1 VSGPQWLSILTLAGM
16 MVLFIWDRFRYDI
29 SAVMALLGAVALGVV
44 KPKDAF
50 SGFSDD
56 IVVIVGSALVISA
69 AVQRSGKVEV
79 MLGAVA
85 SRVRSARAELMLL
98 TGSVGFASALVKN
111 VGALSMLMPAAV
123 QMARKRGASPSGL
136 LMPMSFASLLGGLM
150 TLVGTS
156 PNIIVSRVR
165 MDMTG
170 QPFGMFDYLPTGLGL
185 LAVGLVFLWLA
196 GPLIPGNR
204 TAPPQVHEAVDVG
217 AYTTEA
223 MVPAGSTAV
232 DDTTRGFVKRHGGE
246 LAIVGLI
253 RDGARGAVHPFAR
266 LREGDVLILEGEPDV
281 LQQAI
286 ARDRLV
292 LEGKDRAVPEGS
304 ERDEI
309 VVVEAVV
316 TRGSALVGKAA
327 GRYFLHERYG
337 INLIAISRAGER
349 LDRKL
354 AETVLR
360 AGDVVVLQGP
370 AGLLPQRLR
379 DLGTLPLAE
388 RTIRLG
394 QRTRGWLPLVILG
407 AAMAATATGAV
418 PVAIAFFA
426 AAALVV
432 IAGTL
437 PVRQAYEAID
447 WSILVMLGALIP
459 VSDSL
464 RTSGASQVLAS
475 GLAEMGA
482 VLPPWAAVGMIL
494 VAAMAVTPFLN
505 NAATVLVMAPISA
518 VFANDLGY
526 RPEAFLIATAV
537 GAGCDFLTPIGHQCN
552 TLVFGPGGYKF
563 SDYARLGAPLSLLVV
578 LVGTPLILM
587 VWPLR

>member
-1 VSGPQWLSILTLAGM
+1 
-16 MVLFIWDRFRYDI
+16 
-29 SAVMALLGAVALGVV
+29 
-44 KPKDAF
+44 
-50 SGFSDD
+50 
-56 IVVIVGSALVISA
+56 
-69 AVQRSGKVEV
+69 
-79 MLGAVA
+79 
-85 SRVRSARAELMLL
+85 
-98 TGSVGFASALVKN
+98 
-111 VGALSMLMPAAV
+111 
-123 QMARKRGASPSGL
+123 
-136 LMPMSFASLLGGLM
+136 
-150 TLVGTS
+150 
-156 PNIIVSRVR
+156 
-165 MDMTG
+165 
-170 QPFGMFDYLPTGLGL
+170 
-185 LAVGLVFLWLA
+185 
-196 GPLIPGNR
+196 
-204 TAPPQVHEAVDVG
+204 
-217 AYTTEA
+217 
-223 MVPAGSTAV
+223 
-232 DDTTRGFVKRHGGE
+232 
-246 LAIVGLI
+246 
-253 RDGARGAVHPFAR
+253 
-266 LREGDVLILEGEPDV
+266 
-281 LQQAI
+281 
-286 ARDRLV
+286 V

-587 VWPLR
+587 FWPVR

>member
-1 VSGPQWLSILTLAGM
+1 MTGPQWLSILTLAGM
-16 MVLFIWDRFRYDI
+16 MVLFVWDRFRYDVT
-29 SAVMALLGAVALGVV
+29 AGLALLVAVALGVV
-44 KPKDAF
+44 KPGDAF
-50 SGFSDD
+50 KGFSDD

-69 AVQRSGKVEV
+69 AVQRSGKIEV
-79 MLGAVA
+79 MLGFLAR
-85 SRVRSARAELMLL
+85 RVRSAKSELVLL

-111 VGALSMLMPAAV
+111 VGALSMLMPAAM
-123 QMARKRGASPSGL
+123 QMARRRGGNPAMF

-165 MDMTG
+165 MEMTG
-170 QPFGMFDYLPTGLGL
+170 KPFGMFDYLPTGLGL
-185 LAVGLVFLWLA
+185 LAVGLVFLRFA
-196 GPLIPGNR
+196 GPLIPAGR
-204 TAPPQVHEAVDVG
+204 VAAPQVAEAVDVG
-217 AYTTEA
+217 AYTTQA
-223 MVPAGSTAV
+223 MVPAGSPAV
-232 DDTTRGFVKRHGGE
+232 DETVRGFAKRHGGE
-246 LAIVGLI
+246 MAIVGLI
-253 RDGARGAVHPFAR
+253 RGGTRGAVHPFAR
-266 LREGDVLILEGEPDV
+266 LREGDVLILEGEADT

-286 ARDRLV
+286 GRDRLV
-292 LEGKDRAVPEGS
+292 LEGKHRPVPEGS

-309 VVVEAVV
+309 EVVEAVV

-354 AETVLR
+354 SETVLR

-370 AGLLPQRLR
+370 SGLLPQRLK
-379 DLGTLPLAE
+379 DLGALPLAE

-394 QRTRGWLPLVILG
+394 QRTRGWLPLAILG

-426 AAALVV
+426 AAGGVV
-432 IAGTL
+432 LAGTL
-437 PVRQAYEAID
+437 PVRAAYEAVD

-464 RTSGASQVLAS
+464 RTSGASQVLA
-475 GLAEMGA
+475 GELARLGA
-482 VLPPWAAVGMIL
+482 ILPPWAAVALIL

-505 NAATVLVMAPISA
+505 NAATVLVVAPISA
-518 VFANDLGY
+518 VFAHDLGY

-537 GAGCDFLTPIGHQCN
+537 GAGSDFLTPIGHQCN
-552 TLVFGPGGYKF
+552 TLVFGPGGYRF

-578 LVGTPLILM
+578 LVGTPLILL
-587 VWPLR
+587 VWPVR

>member
-1 VSGPQWLSILTLAGM
+1 MTGAQWLSILTLAGM
-16 MVLFIWDRFRYDI
+16 MGLFLWDRFRYDV
-29 SAVMALLGAVALGVV
+29 SAVMALLAAVALGVV

-50 SGFSDD
+50 TGFSDD
-56 IVVIVGSALVISA
+56 IVIIVGSALVISA
-69 AVQRSGKVEV
+69 AVQRSGKIEV
-79 MLGAVA
+79 MLSHLAR
-85 SRVRSARAELMLL
+85 RVRSAKSELVLL

-123 QMARKRGASPSGL
+123 QMARKRGASPSAF

-170 QPFGMFDYLPTGLGL
+170 KPFGMFDYLPTGLGL
-185 LAVGLVFLWLA
+185 LVVGLIFLRFA
-196 GPLIPGNR
+196 GPLIPAGR
-204 TAPPQVHEAVDVG
+204 MAAPQVAEAVDVG
-217 AYTTEA
+217 AYTTQA
-223 MVPAGSTAV
+223 LVPAGSPTV
-232 DDTTRGFVKRHGGE
+232 NETVRGFAKRHGGE
-246 LAIVGLI
+246 MEIIGLI

-292 LEGKDRAVPEGS
+292 LEGKDRRVPQGS

-309 VVVEAVV
+309 EVVEAVV

-337 INLIAISRAGER
+337 INLIAVSRAGER

-354 AETVLR
+354 AEIVLR

-370 AGLLPQRLR
+370 SGLLPQRLK
-379 DLGTLPLAE
+379 DLGALPLAE
-388 RTIRLG
+388 RPIRLG
-394 QRTRGWLPLVILG
+394 QRTRGWLPLAILG
-407 AAMAATATGAV
+407 LAMAATATGTV

-426 AAALVV
+426 AAGAVV

-437 PVRQAYEAID
+437 PVRAAYEAID
-447 WSILVMLGALIP
+447 WSILIMLGALIP

-464 RTSGASQVLAS
+464 RTSGAS
-475 GLAEMGA
+475 
-482 VLPPWAAVGMIL
+482 
-494 VAAMAVTPFLN
+494 
-505 NAATVLVMAPISA
+505 
-518 VFANDLGY
+518 
-526 RPEAFLIATAV
+526 
-537 GAGCDFLTPIGHQCN
+537 
-552 TLVFGPGGYKF
+552 
-563 SDYARLGAPLSLLVV
+563 
-578 LVGTPLILM
+578 
-587 VWPLR
+587 

>member
-29 SAVMALLGAVALGVV
+29 SAVIALLGAVALGVV
-44 KPKDAF
+44 KPKNAF

-587 VWPLR
+587 FWPVR